1 MYMYIHLHIII
12 FQCRIILSLSSTG
25 EGTCLPQLTNAS
37 ITILSRNVLTH
48 IITRI
53 FYGNSNIFSSVHLFL
68 SEAAK
73 DLICSRE
80 FMFQS
85 CSDSMQ
91 GDVEQVSAGFS
102 SRTERGYVAVIIFT
116 GALCVVLTLVVFCI
130 FRESDVMRRERKE
143 ETRKDTGSGNHV
155 TNAQDTETSE
165 EEDRATNV
173 RRTVH
178 IPQEQTRRSCFY
190 QARSTL
196 RRFGGRSA
204 VKEGTVQRERPS
216 VTYSEVSIAPSAV

>member
-1 MYMYIHLHIII
+1 
-12 FQCRIILSLSSTG
+12 
-25 EGTCLPQLTNAS
+25 
-37 ITILSRNVLTH
+37 
-48 IITRI
+48 
-53 FYGNSNIFSSVHLFL
+53 
-68 SEAAK
+68 
-73 DLICSRE
+73 
-80 FMFQS
+80 MFQS

-116 GALCVVLTLVVFCI
+116 GALCIVLTLVVFCI

-165 EEDRATNV
+165 EEDDGATNV

-178 IPQEQTRRSCFY
+178 IQQEQTRRSRFY
-190 QARSTL
+190 QARSSP

-204 VKEGTVQRERPS
+204 AKEGTVQRERPS